1 MENNDITN
9 NILVFDNSNVIPAT
23 NYELISNINF
33 NISLFIFIFVVYF
46 LYTLLKDF
54 FVRRWKYEK

>member
-1 MENNDITN
+1 MKNNDTTN
-9 NILVFDNSNVIPAT
+9 NILVFDNLNVIPET

-54 FVRRWKYEK
+54 FVRR

>member
-1 MENNDITN
+1 MENNYITN
-9 NILVFDNSNVIPAT
+9 NILVFDNSNVIPET

>member
-1 MENNDITN
+1 MNDNVNNVLIINSYDTYSDI
-9 NILVFDNSNVIPAT
+9 
-23 NYELISNINF
+23 NYDTFSNINF

-54 FVRRWKYEK
+54 FIRR

>member
-54 FVRRWKYEK
+54 FVRR

>member
-9 NILVFDNSNVIPAT
+9 NILVFDNSNVIPQT

-54 FVRRWKYEK
+54 FVRR